1 MESSAEETPSQSVS
15 PSWSRSEADS
25 DSESASQPASHAV
38 SLVRRPC
45 DNPVWDY
52 FTYDAQSNKSV
63 CQVEDEK
70 DKICG
75 RAVSE
80 KYTTNV
86 KNHLKKAHPSEFE
99 QVVLKEENW
108 G

>member
-1 MESSAEETPSQSVS
+1 MIILFGT
-15 PSWSRSEADS
+15 
-25 DSESASQPASHAV
+25 
-38 SLVRRPC
+38 
-45 DNPVWDY
+45 
-52 FTYDAQSNKSV
+52 TYDAQSNKSV

-75 RAVSE
+75 QAVSG

-99 QVVLKEENW
+99 QVVPKEEKLRVKKT